1 MSKHSSPTR
10 LLLKDVLLGTAF
22 LYLVYFLLAFV
33 PINLKVFHSI
43 KLALKDFKFTD
54 IYYSKLHKNEKQQ
67 PTGEL
72 VLVNIGRANRS
83 EIAATIEY
91 ITMGKPQVMG
101 LDVYFSSLKD
111 ERGDTILQQAIS
123 KAESSTQV
131 VHAGILGQEG
141 EQWIYKQSND
151 LFFTS
156 QTPSY
161 INLVQAE
168 SKPTIRYFEPFK
180 KSGNQELE
188 SFSAAIVKAFDAEKY
203 ESLKSRH
210 KKKEYIHYV
219 GNVEKFNVLDYRM
232 LDSSFDFR
240 TAFENKIVLLGFL
253 GDTLNMP
260 YDVEDKFFTPLNDKY
275 VGRSNPDMYGLVIHA
290 NIIEMVLRERYLN
303 TPSSWLVW
311 LLSLVFV
318 VLHVWAFV
326 YFYVKQHIWFHLV
339 AKILQLIT
347 AALIVY
353 VSLCLHEHWRVVL
366 DTGLFTLPVVLSVDV
381 LYFYD
386 GLVKFLHKKWGF
398 TTYFMHGHH

>member
-1 MSKHSSPTR
+1 MNKHSKDTR
-10 LLLKDVLLGTAF
+10 LLLKDVILGTVF
-22 LYLVYFLLAFV
+22 LYLIYFLLAIV

-67 PTGEL
+67 PTGEI
-72 VLVNIGRANRS
+72 VLVNIGRANRAQIS
-83 EIAATIEY
+83 QTIEAVSS
-91 ITMGKPQVMG
+91 GNPKVLG
-101 LDVYFSSLKD
+101 LDVYFSSRNDAHADSLLK
-111 ERGDTILQQAIS
+111 QAIS
-123 KAESSTQV
+123 KAESITRV
-131 VHAGILGQEG
+131 VHAGFLGQEE
-141 EQWIYKQSND
+141 EQWVYKKSND
-151 LFFTS
+151 AFFTS

-161 INLVQAE
+161 INLMQAE

-180 KSGNQELE
+180 KSGGQELE
-188 SFSAAIVKAFDAEKY
+188 SFSVAVVKAFDAEKY
-203 ESLKSRH
+203 EVLKKRH

-219 GNVEKFNVLDYRM
+219 GNEEKFNVLDYRM
-232 LDSSFDFR
+232 LDSTFDVR
-240 TAFENKIVLLGFL
+240 AAFENKIVLLGFL

-260 YDVEDKFFTPLNDKY
+260 YDIEDKFFTPLNDKY

-303 TPSSWLVW
+303 APPSWLVW
-311 LLSLVFV
+311 LFSLVFV
-318 VLHVWAFV
+318 ILHVWAFV

-347 AALIVY
+347 AGLIVY
-353 VSLCLHEHWRVVL
+353 ISLYLHETWRIIL
-366 DTGLFTLPVVLSVDV
+366 DTSLFTLPVVLSVDV

-398 TTYFMHGHH
+398 STYFMYGHH